1 MIDSFPLKRE
11 SVQNTC
17 GRKRMGIGALVVGA
31 GFSGSVV
38 SRELSRAGKKV
49 VLIDKRP
56 HIAGNAY
63 DTRDQHG
70 VMIHTYG
77 PHIFHTNSQ
86 DVFNYLSSFTKW
98 RPYEHRVLASVDGQL
113 LPIPINIDTVN
124 RLYGL
129 NLDEEGLKA
138 YFESVR
144 DPRDP
149 IRTSEDAIVNI
160 VGWDLYKK
168 FYKGYTNKQWGLD
181 PSELFASVAARV
193 PVRTNHDD
201 RYFTDTHQAMPLDGY
216 TEMFSRMLD
225 HPGITIRLGVEYQS
239 IRHEYTPKHL
249 VYTGP
254 IDEYFD
260 FCFGRLPYRS
270 LFFEHEHLPTVKKFQ
285 QVGTVNYPNDHEYT
299 RITEFKHLTG
309 QEHSGTSIVREYP
322 KAEGDPYYPIPRP
335 ENDELF
341 KRYQKLAEKE
351 KGVTFVG
358 RLAQYR
364 YYNMDQVV
372 GAALSASKSI
382 LAEMI

>member
-11 SVQNTC
+11 TVQSTC
-17 GRKRMGIGALVVGA
+17 GGKLVEIDALVVGA

-38 SRELSRAGKKV
+38 SRKLSAAGKKV

-63 DTRDQHG
+63 DTHDKYG

-86 DVFNYLSSFTKW
+86 DVFDYLSSFTKW

-144 DPRDP
+144 DPRNP

-216 TEMFSRMLD
+216 TRMFSNMLD
-225 HPGITIRLGVEYQS
+225 HPGITIRLGVEYQN

-260 FCFGRLPYRS
+260 FCFGKLPYRS
-270 LFFEHEHLPTVKKFQ
+270 LFFEHEHLPMFKKIQ
-285 QVGTVNYPNDHEYT
+285 PVGTVNYPNDHEYT

-309 QEHSGTSIVREYP
+309 QEHSGSSVVREYP

-382 LAEMI
+382 LEEI

>member
-1 MIDSFPLKRE
+1 MKTD
-11 SVQNTC
+11 V
-17 GRKRMGIGALVVGA
+17 LVVGA

-38 SRELSRAGKKV
+38 ARQLADSGNTV
-49 VLIDKRP
+49 VIIDKRP

-63 DTRDQHG
+63 DTHDKHG
-70 VMIHTYG
+70 VMVHTYG
-77 PHIFHTNSQ
+77 PHIFHTNSRE
-86 DVFNYLSSFTKW
+86 VFDYLSAFTKW

-129 NLDEEGLKA
+129 NLDEEGLKS

-225 HPGITIRLGVEYQS
+225 HPGITIRLGVEYQN
-239 IRHEYTPKHL
+239 IRQEYSPKHL

-260 FCFGRLPYRS
+260 FCFGKLPYRS
-270 LFFEHEHLPTVKKFQ
+270 LFFEHEHLPTVQKFQ
-285 QVGTVNYPNDHEYT
+285 QVGTINYPNDHEYT

-382 LAEMI
+382 LEKV